1 MNKIKNIK
9 QSCICLVGIFSLV
22 ALLNFVDEGSNYN
35 VNADETVATE
45 VNNENENNEIVKK
58 IKPKKLIF
66 TRKHKEVPCGK
77 QRVFR
82 VNLKGA
88 KWKVSDKKIAKIKRV
103 GKRKIIFIGKR
114 YGKVTLTVRA
124 KGKMISMK
132 VKILPKAIVGIDAG
146 HQKYANYEL
155 EPIGPGSSQKKIKVA
170 GGTRGVSTGK
180 SEGTL
185 NLEIA
190 LKLKDKL
197 IDKGYKVVMVREKAD
212 VNISNSERAKKLNKK
227 CDISIRIHADGS
239 ENSSINGVS
248 LLYPPSSNPYIGELS
263 GKSYNL
269 ASCILDKYC
278 EETGLKN
285 NGLKARNDL
294 TGFNFSTIPVALI
307 EMGYMTN
314 YSEDEFMSSSSGQKK
329 MVDGIALGVEKYY
342 GYEK

>member
-9 QSCICLVGIFSLV
+9 RSCICLVSIFSLV

-58 IKPKKLIF
+58 IKPKKVIF

-124 KGKMISMK
+124 KGKKISMK

-248 LLYPPSSNPYIGELS
+248 LLYPPSSIWQSRRAFAAGCRHPSIAYTCRIACRPRLHRNRDRTWRVGGNSCGRLHPEPLS
-263 GKSYNL
+263 AQSQSPATDDN
-269 ASCILDKYC
+269 
-278 EETGLKN
+278 
-285 NGLKARNDL
+285 RR
-294 TGFNFSTIPVALI
+294 
-307 EMGYMTN
+307 
-314 YSEDEFMSSSSGQKK
+314 
-329 MVDGIALGVEKYY
+329 
-342 GYEK
+342 

>member
-1 MNKIKNIK
+1 MKNKYIKQGFVCMLSAFSLIALLGVVNIK
-9 QSCICLVGIFSLV
+9 
-22 ALLNFVDEGSNYN
+22 SNHR
-35 VNADETVATE
+35 VNADETTAY
-45 VNNENENNEIVKK
+45 NNDKDKKK
-58 IKPKKLIF
+58 IDGSLKNKKLIF
-66 TRKHKEVPCGK
+66 TRKHKEVKCGK

-82 VNLKGA
+82 VNLNGA
-88 KWKVSDKKIAKIKRV
+88 KWKVSDKKIAKIK
-103 GKRKIIFIGKR
+103 KIDDRRIVLTGKR
-114 YGKVTLTVRA
+114 YGKVTLTVRV
-124 KGKMISMK
+124 KGKKISTK
-132 VKILPKAIVGIDAG
+132 VKIMPKAIVGIDAG
-146 HQKYANYEL
+146 HQKNANYEL

-170 GGTRGVSTGK
+170 GGTRGISTGK

-190 LKLKDKL
+190 LKLKEKL
-197 IDKGYKVVMVREKAD
+197 IDKGYKVVMVREKAE

-239 ENSSINGVS
+239 DNSTINGVS
-248 LLYPPSSNPYIGELS
+248 LLYPPASNPYIGNLS
-263 GKSYNL
+263 GKSYKL
-269 ASCILDKYC
+269 ASCILEKYC
-278 EETGLKN
+278 EKTGIKN
-285 NGLKARNDL
+285 NGLKGRNDL